1 MARKAS
7 SKPTNQ
13 AKEIIKAFQAFEEA
27 KGLSVEVIAETLRES
42 LVQAYQKSMQPNNKS
57 NLSDVMARADV
68 NVQTGVVALYN
79 IKNVVEEVMDDA
91 LEISLEDARI
101 AKPDI
106 QIGDEFEIPVDITQF
121 ARATAMQVKLN
132 LKQKIRE
139 KEKESIYNE
148 YITKKDEIV
157 TGIIEK
163 VNEKSL
169 LINLGRVVAVMPQ
182 IYYIP
187 GEEYKAGDHLK
198 VYIVDV
204 TKESKKSPVV
214 VSRCEPNFL
223 RRLFEQEVSEVYDG
237 TVEIKSIAR
246 EAGDRSKV
254 AVWSKNPNVDATGA
268 CIGPK
273 GGRIQSISSQL
284 LGEKID
290 VIQYHEIPELYVA
303 EALKPANIYGLAV
316 DKELRS
322 MIAVVPNEDF
332 SLAIGKKGQNA
343 RLAVKLTG
351 WKIDIKTV
359 DDAMRGNIKY
369 RLLSDIKREVA
380 EGKYMEEKAK
390 KAIFDD
396 LMESV
401 IVPTTPI
408 SDLDYMDDEIDDSL
422 QISTNTETEAS
433 QPEVETPVAEEK
445 TIISKKDIYETSST
459 YTYTSK
465 IESSLEAQQNKNDYA
480 PKRDYK
486 KDRFE
491 KAKDKEKE
499 EVVVE
504 ENVVTP
510 TPAKN
515 YMPVYSEEELRELD
529 ELEAEEENYYDD
541 DVDYDDYDDYYD
553 N

>member
-7 SKPTNQ
+7 SKPATNQ
-13 AKEIIKAFQAFEEA
+13 AKEIVKAFQAFEEA
-27 KGLSVEVIAETLRES
+27 KGLTAEDVAETLRDS

-57 NLSDVMARADV
+57 MLSDVMARAEV
-68 NVQTGVVALYN
+68 NTETGVVALYN
-79 IKNVVEEVMDDA
+79 IKNVVEDVQDDA
-91 LEISLEDARI
+91 LEISLEDARETN
-101 AKPDI
+101 PDI
-106 QIGDEFEIPVDITQF
+106 QIGDEYVIPVDITQF

-182 IYYIP
+182 VYYIP
-187 GEEYKAGDHLK
+187 GEEYKAGDHIK

-214 VSRCEPNFL
+214 VSRSEPNFL
-223 RRLFEQEVSEVYDG
+223 RRLFEQEITEIYDG

-254 AVWSKNPNVDATGA
+254 AVWSNNPNVDATGA

-273 GGRIQSISSQL
+273 GQRIQSISSQL

-290 VIQYHEIPELYVA
+290 VIQYNEIPELYVA

-316 DKELRS
+316 DKEFHS
-322 MIAVVPNEDF
+322 MVAVVPNEDF
-332 SLAIGKKGQNA
+332 SLAIGKRGQNA

-359 DDAMRGNIKY
+359 DDALRSNVKY
-369 RLLSDIKREVA
+369 CLLSDIKREIA
-380 EGKYMEEKAK
+380 ENTYGVENSNKAFVDEL
-390 KAIFDD
+390 ID
-396 LMESV
+396 SV
-401 IVPTTPI
+401 IIP
-408 SDLDYMDDEIDDSL
+408 DALENDFDYADEEIV
-422 QISTNTETEAS
+422 E
-433 QPEVETPVAEEK
+433 EVEVKEETPVVEESIAEEK
-445 TIISKKDIYETSST
+445 TVISKKDIYETSST

-465 IESSLEAQQNKNDYA
+465 IESSLEAQQNKNNDYA

-486 KDRFE
+486 KL
-491 KAKDKEKE
+491 KDKEKE
-499 EVVVE
+499 KEETPVVE
-504 ENVVTP
+504 ETPVTP
-510 TPAKN
+510 TPTKN
-515 YMPVYSEEELRELD
+515 YMPVYSEEELRELE

>member
-13 AKEIIKAFQAFEEA
+13 AKEIIKAFQSFDEA
-27 KGLSVEVIAETLRES
+27 KGLTPEDVAETLRDS
-42 LVQAYQKSMQPNNKS
+42 LVQAYQKSMQPNSKS
-57 NLSDVMARADV
+57 MLSDVMARAEV
-68 NVQTGVVALYN
+68 NTQTGVVALYN
-79 IKNVVEEVMDDA
+79 IKNVVEEVQDDA
-91 LEISLEDARI
+91 LEISLEDARET
-101 AKPDI
+101 KPEI

-132 LKQKIRE
+132 MKQKIRE

-169 LINLGRVVAVMPQ
+169 LINLGRVTAVMPQ

-187 GEEYKAGDHLK
+187 GEEYNAGDHIK
-198 VYIVDV
+198 VYILDV

-214 VSRCEPNFL
+214 VSRSEPNFL
-223 RRLFEQEVSEVYDG
+223 RRLFEQEISEIYDG

-254 AVWSKNPNVDATGA
+254 AVWSNNPNVDATGA

-273 GGRIQSISSQL
+273 GQRIQSISSQL

-290 VIQYHEIPELYVA
+290 VIQYNEIPELYVA
-303 EALKPANIYGLAV
+303 ESLKPANIYGLSV
-316 DKELRS
+316 DRENKS
-322 MIAVVPNEDF
+322 MVAVVPNEDF
-332 SLAIGKKGQNA
+332 SLAIGKRGQNA

-359 DDAMRGNIKY
+359 DDALKANIKY
-369 RLLSDIKREVA
+369 RLLSEIKRDISLNISL
-380 EGKYMEEKAK
+380 EEQEQKQN
-390 KAIFDD
+390 AINEIVDSVIIPAAPIADFD
-396 LMESV
+396 LMEEEV
-401 IVPTTPI
+401 IDETPAV
-408 SDLDYMDDEIDDSL
+408 E
-422 QISTNTETEAS
+422 
-433 QPEVETPVAEEK
+433 ETPVVEEVEAVEEK

-459 YTYTSK
+459 YTSK
-465 IESSLEAQQNKNDYA
+465 IESSLETQQNRSFDYT

-491 KAKDKEKE
+491 KVKDKEKE
-499 EVVVE
+499 ETPVVE
-504 ENVVTP
+504 EKPITP
-510 TPAKN
+510 APAKN

-529 ELEAEEENYYDD
+529 ELEAEEESYYDD

>member
-27 KGLSVEVIAETLRES
+27 KGLTAEDVAETLRES

-57 NLSDVMARADV
+57 MLSDVMARAEV
-68 NVQTGVVALYN
+68 NTETGVVALYN
-79 IKNVVEEVMDDA
+79 IKNVVEDVQDDA
-91 LEISLEDARI
+91 LEISLEDARETN
-101 AKPDI
+101 PDI
-106 QIGDEFEIPVDITQF
+106 QIGDEYVIPVDITQF

-182 IYYIP
+182 VYYIP
-187 GEEYKAGDHLK
+187 GEEYKAGDHIK

-214 VSRCEPNFL
+214 VSRSEPNFL
-223 RRLFEQEVSEVYDG
+223 RRLFEQEITEIYDG

-254 AVWSKNPNVDATGA
+254 AVWSNNPNVDATGA

-273 GGRIQSISSQL
+273 GQRIQSISSQL

-290 VIQYHEIPELYVA
+290 VIQYNEIPELYVA

-316 DKELRS
+316 DKEFHS
-322 MIAVVPNEDF
+322 MVAVVPNEDF
-332 SLAIGKKGQNA
+332 SLAIGKRGQNA

-359 DDAMRGNIKY
+359 DDALRSNVKY
-369 RLLSDIKREVA
+369 RLLSEIKREIA
-380 EGKYMEEKAK
+380 EKTYGVENSNKAFVDEL
-390 KAIFDD
+390 ID
-396 LMESV
+396 SV
-401 IVPTTPI
+401 IIP
-408 SDLDYMDDEIDDSL
+408 DALENDFDYADEEIV
-422 QISTNTETEAS
+422 E
-433 QPEVETPVAEEK
+433 EVEVKEETPVVEESIAEEK
-445 TIISKKDIYETSST
+445 TVISKKDIYETSST

-465 IESSLEAQQNKNDYA
+465 IESSLEAQQNKNNDYA

-486 KDRFE
+486 KL
-491 KAKDKEKE
+491 KDKEKE
-499 EVVVE
+499 KEETPVVE
-504 ENVVTP
+504 ETPVTP
-510 TPAKN
+510 TPTKN
-515 YMPVYSEEELRELD
+515 YMPVYSEEELRELE

>member
-7 SKPTNQ
+7 SKPATNQ
-13 AKEIIKAFQAFEEA
+13 AKEIVKAFQAFEEA
-27 KGLSVEVIAETLRES
+27 KGLTAEDVAETLRDS

-57 NLSDVMARADV
+57 MLSDVMARAEV
-68 NVQTGVVALYN
+68 NTETGVVALYN
-79 IKNVVEEVMDDA
+79 IKNVVEDVQDDA
-91 LEISLEDARI
+91 LEISLEDARETN
-101 AKPDI
+101 PDI
-106 QIGDEFEIPVDITQF
+106 QIGDEYVIPVDITQF

-182 IYYIP
+182 VYYIP
-187 GEEYKAGDHLK
+187 GEEYKAGDHIK

-214 VSRCEPNFL
+214 VSRSEPNFL
-223 RRLFEQEVSEVYDG
+223 KRLFEQEITEIYDG

-254 AVWSKNPNVDATGA
+254 AVWSNNPNVDATGA

-273 GGRIQSISSQL
+273 GQRIQSISSQL

-290 VIQYHEIPELYVA
+290 VIQYNEIPELYVA

-316 DKELRS
+316 DKEFHS
-322 MIAVVPNEDF
+322 MVAVVPNEDF
-332 SLAIGKKGQNA
+332 SLAIGKRGQNA

-359 DDAMRGNIKY
+359 DDALRSNVKY
-369 RLLSDIKREVA
+369 RLLSEIKREIA
-380 EGKYMEEKAK
+380 ENTYGVENSNKAFVDEL
-390 KAIFDD
+390 ID
-396 LMESV
+396 SV
-401 IVPTTPI
+401 IIP
-408 SDLDYMDDEIDDSL
+408 DALENDFDYADEEIV
-422 QISTNTETEAS
+422 E
-433 QPEVETPVAEEK
+433 EVEVKEETPVVEEIIAEEK
-445 TIISKKDIYETSST
+445 TVISKKDIYETSST

-465 IESSLEAQQNKNDYA
+465 IESSLEAQQNKNNDYA

-486 KDRFE
+486 KL
-491 KAKDKEKE
+491 KDKEKE
-499 EVVVE
+499 KEETLVVE
-504 ENVVTP
+504 ETPVTP
-510 TPAKN
+510 TPTKN
-515 YMPVYSEEELRELD
+515 YMPVYSEEELRELE

>member
-7 SKPTNQ
+7 SKPATNQ
-13 AKEIIKAFQAFEEA
+13 AKEIVKAFQAFEEA
-27 KGLSVEVIAETLRES
+27 KGLTAEDVAETLRDS

-57 NLSDVMARADV
+57 MLSDVMARAEV
-68 NVQTGVVALYN
+68 NTETGVVALYN
-79 IKNVVEEVMDDA
+79 IKNVVEDVQDDA
-91 LEISLEDARI
+91 LEISLEDARETN
-101 AKPDI
+101 PDI
-106 QIGDEFEIPVDITQF
+106 QIGDEYVIPVDITQF

-182 IYYIP
+182 VYYIP
-187 GEEYKAGDHLK
+187 GEEYKAGDHIK

-214 VSRCEPNFL
+214 VSRSEPNFL
-223 RRLFEQEVSEVYDG
+223 RRLFEQEITEIYDG

-254 AVWSKNPNVDATGA
+254 AVWSNNPNVDATGA

-273 GGRIQSISSQL
+273 GQRIQSISSQL

-290 VIQYHEIPELYVA
+290 VIQYNEIPELYVA

-316 DKELRS
+316 DKEFHS
-322 MIAVVPNEDF
+322 MVAVVPNEDF
-332 SLAIGKKGQNA
+332 SLAIGKRGQNA

-359 DDAMRGNIKY
+359 DDALRSNVKY
-369 RLLSDIKREVA
+369 RLLSEIKREIA
-380 EGKYMEEKAK
+380 ENTYGVENSNKAFVDEL
-390 KAIFDD
+390 ID
-396 LMESV
+396 SV
-401 IVPTTPI
+401 IIP
-408 SDLDYMDDEIDDSL
+408 DALENDFDYADEEIV
-422 QISTNTETEAS
+422 E
-433 QPEVETPVAEEK
+433 EVEVKEETPVVEESIAEEK
-445 TIISKKDIYETSST
+445 TVISKKDIYETSST

-465 IESSLEAQQNKNDYA
+465 IESSLEAQQNKNNDYA

-486 KDRFE
+486 KL
-491 KAKDKEKE
+491 KDKEKE
-499 EVVVE
+499 KEETPVVE
-504 ENVVTP
+504 ETPVTP
-510 TPAKN
+510 TPTKN
-515 YMPVYSEEELRELD
+515 YMPVYSEEELRELE

>member
-27 KGLSVEVIAETLRES
+27 KGLTPEDVAETLRES

-57 NLSDVMARADV
+57 MLSDVMARAEV
-68 NVQTGVVALYN
+68 NTQTGVVALYN
-79 IKNVVEEVMDDA
+79 IKNVVEEVEDDA
-91 LEISLEDARI
+91 LEISLEDARET
-101 AKPDI
+101 KPDI
-106 QIGDEFEIPVDITQF
+106 QVGDEFEIPVDITQF

-132 LKQKIRE
+132 MKQKIRE

-169 LINLGRVVAVMPQ
+169 LVNLGRVVAVMPQ

-187 GEEYKAGDHLK
+187 GEEYKAGDHIK

-214 VSRCEPNFL
+214 VSRSEPNFL
-223 RRLFEQEVSEVYDG
+223 RRLFEQEISEIYDG

-254 AVWSKNPNVDATGA
+254 AVWSNNPNVDATGA

-273 GGRIQSISSQL
+273 GQRIQSISSQL

-290 VIQYHEIPELYVA
+290 VIQYNESPELYVA

-316 DKELRS
+316 DREFKS
-322 MIAVVPNEDF
+322 MVAVVPNEDF
-332 SLAIGKKGQNA
+332 SLAIGKRGQNA

-359 DDAMRGNIKY
+359 DDALRSNIRY
-369 RLLSDIKREVA
+369 RLLSDIKREIA
-380 EGKYMEEKAK
+380 FNTSLEEQLSKQS
-390 KAIFDD
+390 AINEIVD
-396 LMESV
+396 SV
-401 IVPTTPI
+401 IIPSAPVD
-408 SDLDYMDDEIDDSL
+408 SFDLIEDEELDVEVE
-422 QISTNTETEAS
+422 NNEVA
-433 QPEVETPVAEEK
+433 PEVVETPVVEEK

-459 YTYTSK
+459 YTSK
-465 IESSLEAQQNKNDYA
+465 IESSLEAQQSRNFDYT

-486 KDRFE
+486 KI
-491 KAKDKEKE
+491 KDKEKE
-499 EVVVE
+499 KEETPVLEETPVV
-504 ENVVTP
+504 P

-515 YMPVYSEEELRELD
+515 YMPVYSEEELAELD

>member
-7 SKPTNQ
+7 SKPATNQ
-13 AKEIIKAFQAFEEA
+13 AKEIVKAFQAFEEA
-27 KGLSVEVIAETLRES
+27 KGLTAEDVAETLRDS

-57 NLSDVMARADV
+57 MLSDVMARAEV
-68 NVQTGVVALYN
+68 NTETGVVALYN
-79 IKNVVEEVMDDA
+79 IKNVVEDVQDDA
-91 LEISLEDARI
+91 LEISLEDARETN
-101 AKPDI
+101 PDI
-106 QIGDEFEIPVDITQF
+106 QIGDEYVIPVDITQF

-182 IYYIP
+182 VYYIP
-187 GEEYKAGDHLK
+187 GEEYKAGDHIK

-214 VSRCEPNFL
+214 VSRSEPNFL
-223 RRLFEQEVSEVYDG
+223 RRLFEQEITEIYDG

-254 AVWSKNPNVDATGA
+254 AVWSNNPNVDATGA

-273 GGRIQSISSQL
+273 GQRIQSISSQL

-290 VIQYHEIPELYVA
+290 VIQYNEIPELYVA

-316 DKELRS
+316 DKEFHS
-322 MIAVVPNEDF
+322 MVAVVPNEDF
-332 SLAIGKKGQNA
+332 SLAIGKRGQNA

-359 DDAMRGNIKY
+359 DDALRSNVKY
-369 RLLSDIKREVA
+369 RLLSEIKREIA
-380 EGKYMEEKAK
+380 ENTYGVENSNKAFVDEL
-390 KAIFDD
+390 ID
-396 LMESV
+396 SV
-401 IVPTTPI
+401 IIP
-408 SDLDYMDDEIDDSL
+408 DALENDFDYADEEIV
-422 QISTNTETEAS
+422 E
-433 QPEVETPVAEEK
+433 EVEVKEETPLVEESIAEEK
-445 TIISKKDIYETSST
+445 TVISKKDIYETSST

-465 IESSLEAQQNKNDYA
+465 IESSLEAQQNKNNDYA

-486 KDRFE
+486 KL
-491 KAKDKEKE
+491 KDKEKE
-499 EVVVE
+499 ETLVVE
-504 ENVVTP
+504 ETPVTP
-510 TPAKN
+510 TPTKN
-515 YMPVYSEEELRELD
+515 YMPVYSEEELRELE

>member
-27 KGLSVEVIAETLRES
+27 KGLDVEIIAETLRES

-57 NLSDVMARADV
+57 TLSDVMARAEV

-79 IKNVVEEVMDDA
+79 IKNVVEEVEDDA
-91 LEISLEDARI
+91 LEISLEEARET
-101 AKPDI
+101 KPEI
-106 QIGDEFEIPVDITQF
+106 NVGDQYEIPVNIGEF

-148 YITKKDEIV
+148 FISKKDEIV
-157 TGIIEK
+157 TGIVEK
-163 VNEKSL
+163 INEKSL

-182 IYYIP
+182 VYYVP
-187 GEEYKAGDHLK
+187 GEEYSVGQALK
-198 VYIVDV
+198 VYILDV
-204 TKESKKSPVV
+204 TKDSKKSPVV
-214 VSRCEPNFL
+214 VSRNEPNFL
-223 RRLFEQEVSEVYDG
+223 RRLFEQEVSEIYDG

-254 AVWSKNPNVDATGA
+254 AVFSRNPHVDPTGA

-290 VIQYHEIPELYVA
+290 VIQYHEVPELFVA
-303 EALKPANIYGLAV
+303 EALKPANIYGISV
-316 DKELRS
+316 DEENHS
-322 MIAVVPNEDF
+322 MVAVVPNEDL

-351 WKIDIKTV
+351 WKIDVKTV
-359 DDAMRGNIKY
+359 DAALRDGVRY
-369 RLLSDIKREVA
+369 RLLSEIKRDAALANIEEEVVLDEVVENNIFPEEIIA
-380 EGKYMEEKAK
+380 DDELLVDEVEEKVV
-390 KAIFDD
+390 
-396 LMESV
+396 E
-401 IVPTTPI
+401 
-408 SDLDYMDDEIDDSL
+408 
-422 QISTNTETEAS
+422 
-433 QPEVETPVAEEK
+433 ETPVTEEPVVEEK
-445 TIISKKDIYETSST
+445 TVISKKDIYETT

-465 IESSLEAQQNKNDYA
+465 IESSLEAQQNRSEYT

-486 KDRFE
+486 KDRAD
-491 KAKDKEKE
+491 KVKEKE
-499 EVVVE
+499 EVAVQE
-504 ENVVTP
+504 ENVVVTP

-541 DVDYDDYDDYYD
+541 DVDYDEYDDYYD

>member
-7 SKPTNQ
+7 SKPATNQ
-13 AKEIIKAFQAFEEA
+13 AKEIVKAFQAFEEA
-27 KGLSVEVIAETLRES
+27 KGLTAEDVAETLRDS

-57 NLSDVMARADV
+57 MLSDVMARAEV
-68 NVQTGVVALYN
+68 NTETGVVALYN
-79 IKNVVEEVMDDA
+79 IKNVVEDVQDDA
-91 LEISLEDARI
+91 LEISLEDARETN
-101 AKPDI
+101 PDI
-106 QIGDEFEIPVDITQF
+106 QIGDEYVIPVDITQF

-182 IYYIP
+182 VYYIP
-187 GEEYKAGDHLK
+187 GEEYKAGDHIK

-214 VSRCEPNFL
+214 VSRSEPNFL
-223 RRLFEQEVSEVYDG
+223 RRLFEQEITEIYDG

-254 AVWSKNPNVDATGA
+254 AVWSNNPNVDATGA

-273 GGRIQSISSQL
+273 GQRIQSISSQL

-290 VIQYHEIPELYVA
+290 VIQYNEIPELYVA

-316 DKELRS
+316 DKEFHS
-322 MIAVVPNEDF
+322 MVAVVPNEDF

-359 DDAMRGNIKY
+359 DDALRTNVKY
-369 RLLSDIKREVA
+369 RLLSEIKREIAANTYGV
-380 EGKYMEEKAK
+380 EDPNKAFVDEL
-390 KAIFDD
+390 ID
-396 LMESV
+396 SV
-401 IVPTTPI
+401 ITP
-408 SDLDYMDDEIDDSL
+408 DALENDFDYEDEEIV
-422 QISTNTETEAS
+422 E
-433 QPEVETPVAEEK
+433 EVEVKEETPVVEESIAEEK
-445 TIISKKDIYETSST
+445 TVISKKDIYETSS
-459 YTYTSK
+459 TYTSK
-465 IESSLEAQQNKNDYA
+465 IESSLEAQQNKNNDYA

-486 KDRFE
+486 KL
-491 KAKDKEKE
+491 KDKEKE
-499 EVVVE
+499 KEETPVVE
-504 ENVVTP
+504 ETPVTP
-510 TPAKN
+510 TPTKN
-515 YMPVYSEEELRELD
+515 YMPVYSEEELRELE

>member
-27 KGLSVEVIAETLRES
+27 KGLTAEDVAETLRES

-57 NLSDVMARADV
+57 MLSDVMARAEV
-68 NVQTGVVALYN
+68 NTQTGVVALYN
-79 IKNVVEEVMDDA
+79 IKNVVEEVEDDA
-91 LEISLEDARI
+91 LEISLEDARET
-101 AKPDI
+101 KPEI
-106 QIGDEFEIPVDITQF
+106 QIGDEFEIPVDIAQF

-132 LKQKIRE
+132 MKQKIRE

-148 YITKKDEIV
+148 YISKKDEIV

-187 GEEYKAGDHLK
+187 GEEYIAGDHIK

-214 VSRCEPNFL
+214 VSRSEPNFL
-223 RRLFEQEVSEVYDG
+223 RRLFEQEIAEIYDG

-254 AVWSKNPNVDATGA
+254 AVFSTNPNVDATGA

-273 GGRIQSISSQL
+273 GQRIQSISSQL

-290 VIQYHEIPELYVA
+290 VIQYNDIPELYVA
-303 EALKPANIYGLAV
+303 EALKPANIYGLSV
-316 DKELRS
+316 DRENKS
-322 MIAVVPNEDF
+322 MVAVVPNEDF
-332 SLAIGKKGQNA
+332 SLAIGKRGQNA

-359 DDAMRGNIKY
+359 DDALRANVKY
-369 RLLSDIKREVA
+369 RLLSDIKRDIA
-380 EGKYMEEKAK
+380 LNISLEEQSQKQAVIDEIVDSVIIP
-390 KAIFDD
+390 AAPIADFD
-396 LMESV
+396 LMEEEV
-401 IVPTTPI
+401 IDETPAV
-408 SDLDYMDDEIDDSL
+408 E
-422 QISTNTETEAS
+422 ETPVVE
-433 QPEVETPVAEEK
+433 EVETVEEK
-445 TIISKKDIYETSST
+445 TVISKKDIYETSS
-459 YTYTSK
+459 TYTSK
-465 IESSLEAQQNKNDYA
+465 IESSLEAQQNRSFDYT

-491 KAKDKEKE
+491 KVKDTEKE
-499 EVVVE
+499 ETPVVE
-504 ENVVTP
+504 EKTI
-510 TPAKN
+510 TPAATKN

-529 ELEAEEENYYDD
+529 ELEAEEESYYDD

>member
-7 SKPTNQ
+7 SKPATNQ
-13 AKEIIKAFQAFEEA
+13 AKEIVKAFQAFEEA
-27 KGLSVEVIAETLRES
+27 KGLTAEDVAETLRDS

-57 NLSDVMARADV
+57 MLSDVMARAEV
-68 NVQTGVVALYN
+68 NTETGVVALYN
-79 IKNVVEEVMDDA
+79 IKNVVEDVQDDA
-91 LEISLEDARI
+91 LEISLEDARETN
-101 AKPDI
+101 PDI
-106 QIGDEFEIPVDITQF
+106 QIGDEYVIPVDITQF

-182 IYYIP
+182 VYYIP
-187 GEEYKAGDHLK
+187 GEEYKAGDHIK

-214 VSRCEPNFL
+214 VSRSEPNFL
-223 RRLFEQEVSEVYDG
+223 RRLFEQEITEIYDG

-254 AVWSKNPNVDATGA
+254 AVWSNNPNVDATGA

-273 GGRIQSISSQL
+273 GQRIQSISSQL

-290 VIQYHEIPELYVA
+290 VIQYNEIPELYVA

-316 DKELRS
+316 DKEFHS
-322 MIAVVPNEDF
+322 MVAVVPNEDF
-332 SLAIGKKGQNA
+332 SLAIGKRGQNA

-359 DDAMRGNIKY
+359 DDALKSNVKY
-369 RLLSDIKREVA
+369 RLLSEIKREIA
-380 EGKYMEEKAK
+380 ENTYGVEDPNKAFVDEL
-390 KAIFDD
+390 ID
-396 LMESV
+396 SV
-401 IVPTTPI
+401 IIPETLEN
-408 SDLDYMDDEIDDSL
+408 DFDYVDEEIV
-422 QISTNTETEAS
+422 E
-433 QPEVETPVAEEK
+433 EVEVKEETPVVEESIAEEK
-445 TIISKKDIYETSST
+445 TVISKKDIYETSST

-465 IESSLEAQQNKNDYA
+465 IESSLEAQQNKNNDYA

-486 KDRFE
+486 KL
-491 KAKDKEKE
+491 KDKEKE
-499 EVVVE
+499 KEETPVVE
-504 ENVVTP
+504 ETPVTP
-510 TPAKN
+510 TPTKN
-515 YMPVYSEEELRELD
+515 YMPVYSEEELRELE
-529 ELEAEEENYYDD
+529 ELEAEEENYYDE

>member
-1 MARKAS
+1 MARKTS

-57 NLSDVMARADV
+57 NLSDVIARADV

-91 LEISLEDARI
+91 LEISLEDARLT
-101 AKPDI
+101 KPNA
-106 QIGDEFEIPVDITQF
+106 QIGDEFEIPVDISQF
-121 ARATAMQVKLN
+121 ARTTAMQVKLN

-223 RRLFEQEVSEVYDG
+223 RRLFEQEVTEVYDG

-254 AVWSKNPNVDATGA
+254 AVWSNNPNVDATGA

-290 VIQYHEIPELYVA
+290 VIQYNEIPELYVA

-359 DDAMRGNIKY
+359 DDAMKANIKY

-380 EGKYMEEKAK
+380 EGKYMDEKAK
-390 KAIFDD
+390 KVVLDN
-396 LMESV
+396 LVESV
-401 IVPTTPI
+401 IVPETPI
-408 SDLDYMDDEIDDSL
+408 SDLEYMDDEIEDNLETS
-422 QISTNTETEAS
+422 SNVETE
-433 QPEVETPVAEEK
+433 VVAQLEDEALNVEEK

-459 YTYTSK
+459 YTSK
-465 IESSLEAQQNKNDYA
+465 IESSLEAQQNKSDYA
-480 PKRDYK
+480 PKREYK

-491 KAKDKEKE
+491 KIKDKEKE
-499 EVVVE
+499 EDIVE
-504 ENVVTP
+504 ENVVNP
-510 TPAKN
+510 APAKN

-529 ELEAEEENYYDD
+529 ELEAEEDNFYDD

>member
-7 SKPTNQ
+7 SKPATNQ
-13 AKEIIKAFQAFEEA
+13 AKEIVKAFQAFEEA
-27 KGLSVEVIAETLRES
+27 KGLTAEDVAETLRDS

-57 NLSDVMARADV
+57 MLSDVMARAEV
-68 NVQTGVVALYN
+68 NTETGVVALYN
-79 IKNVVEEVMDDA
+79 IKNVVEDVQDDA
-91 LEISLEDARI
+91 LEISLEDARETN
-101 AKPDI
+101 PDI
-106 QIGDEFEIPVDITQF
+106 QIGDEYVIPVDITQF

-182 IYYIP
+182 VYYIP
-187 GEEYKAGDHLK
+187 GEEYKAGDHIK

-214 VSRCEPNFL
+214 VSRSEPNFL
-223 RRLFEQEVSEVYDG
+223 RRLFEQEITEIYDG

-254 AVWSKNPNVDATGA
+254 AVWSNNPNVDATGA

-273 GGRIQSISSQL
+273 GQRIQSISSQL

-290 VIQYHEIPELYVA
+290 VIQYNEIPELYVA

-316 DKELRS
+316 DKEFHS
-322 MIAVVPNEDF
+322 MVAVVPNEDF
-332 SLAIGKKGQNA
+332 SLAIGKRGQNA

-359 DDAMRGNIKY
+359 DDALRSNVKY
-369 RLLSDIKREVA
+369 RLLSEIKREIAANTYGV
-380 EGKYMEEKAK
+380 EDPNKAFVDEL
-390 KAIFDD
+390 ID
-396 LMESV
+396 SV
-401 IVPTTPI
+401 ITP
-408 SDLDYMDDEIDDSL
+408 DALENDFDYVDEEIV
-422 QISTNTETEAS
+422 E
-433 QPEVETPVAEEK
+433 EVEVKEETPVVEESIAEEK
-445 TIISKKDIYETSST
+445 TVISKKDIYETSST

-465 IESSLEAQQNKNDYA
+465 IESSLEAQQNKNNDYA

-486 KDRFE
+486 KL
-491 KAKDKEKE
+491 KDKEKE
-499 EVVVE
+499 KEETPVVE
-504 ENVVTP
+504 ETPVTP
-510 TPAKN
+510 TPTKN
-515 YMPVYSEEELRELD
+515 YMPVYSEEELRELE

>member
-7 SKPTNQ
+7 SKPATNQ
-13 AKEIIKAFQAFEEA
+13 AKEIVKAFQAFEEA
-27 KGLSVEVIAETLRES
+27 KGLTAEDVAETLRDS

-57 NLSDVMARADV
+57 MLSDVMARAEV
-68 NVQTGVVALYN
+68 NTETGVVALYN
-79 IKNVVEEVMDDA
+79 IKNVVEDVQDDA
-91 LEISLEDARI
+91 LEISLEDARETN
-101 AKPDI
+101 PDI
-106 QIGDEFEIPVDITQF
+106 QIGDEYVIPVDITQF

-182 IYYIP
+182 VYYIP
-187 GEEYKAGDHLK
+187 GEEYKAGDHIK

-214 VSRCEPNFL
+214 VSRSEPNFL
-223 RRLFEQEVSEVYDG
+223 RRLFEQEITEIYDG

-254 AVWSKNPNVDATGA
+254 AVWSNNPNVDATGA

-273 GGRIQSISSQL
+273 GQRIQSISSQL

-290 VIQYHEIPELYVA
+290 VIQYNEIPELYVA

-316 DKELRS
+316 DKEFHS
-322 MIAVVPNEDF
+322 MVAVVPNEDF
-332 SLAIGKKGQNA
+332 SLAIGKRGQNA

-359 DDAMRGNIKY
+359 DDALRSNVKY
-369 RLLSDIKREVA
+369 RLLSEIKREIA
-380 EGKYMEEKAK
+380 ENTYGVENSNKAFVDEL
-390 KAIFDD
+390 ID
-396 LMESV
+396 SV
-401 IVPTTPI
+401 IIP
-408 SDLDYMDDEIDDSL
+408 DALENDFDYADEEIVD
-422 QISTNTETEAS
+422 
-433 QPEVETPVAEEK
+433 EVEVKEETPVVEESIAEEK
-445 TIISKKDIYETSST
+445 TVISKKDIYETSST

-465 IESSLEAQQNKNDYA
+465 IESSLEAQQNKNNDYA

-486 KDRFE
+486 KL
-491 KAKDKEKE
+491 KDKEKE
-499 EVVVE
+499 KEETPVVE
-504 ENVVTP
+504 ETPVTP
-510 TPAKN
+510 TPTKN
-515 YMPVYSEEELRELD
+515 YMPVYSEEELRELE